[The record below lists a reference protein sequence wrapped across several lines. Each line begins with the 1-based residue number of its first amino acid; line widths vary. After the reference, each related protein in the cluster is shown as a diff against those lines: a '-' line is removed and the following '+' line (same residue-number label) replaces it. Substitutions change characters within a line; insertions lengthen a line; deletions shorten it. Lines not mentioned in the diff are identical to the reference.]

1 MRGEFIGVWPELWL
15 EIWNPLLDEHEVES
29 DIFCEL
35 YRELDSALK
44 TTFTAEQLADI
55 IDNPAEAED
64 AFRNATA
71 SELRGERATVAF
83 LEAAFD
89 SLEEFGGDEL
99 SNAYFGLLES
109 VIEKYSLRYDLRR
122 PCLLCPTV
130 PGVFANLM
138 RDLRDATSQNPH
150 LDGLM
155 KDFEEAVRDLRQ
167 DASDSRIRTV
177 MVKQVN
183 LLEAMGSMAPGVT
196 ENTVGKIC
204 GQVNTWPHKKVKEA
218 MQCLYSFTCNYPGIR
233 HGGDPNSALRTIEM
247 RDMVSMSILLAG
259 FMPYLT
265 DQVDAEVI
273 YRGA

>member
-1 MRGEFIGVWPELWL
+1 MRGEFVGVWPELWGAVWL
-15 EIWNPLLDEHEVES
+15 PLLEEHEVES

-35 YRELDSALK
+35 YRELDAALT

-55 IDNPAEAED
+55 IDDPAQAEEA
-64 AFRNATA
+64 FQNATA
-71 SELRGERATVAF
+71 DDLRGERATVAF

-218 MQCLYSFTCNYPGIR
+218 MQCLYSFTCSNFAFLQPEWKQIHEAAEKLGNTK
-233 HGGDPNSALRTIEM
+233 PLRQAS
-247 RDMVSMSILLAG
+247 RLSN
-259 FMPYLT
+259 LT
-265 DQVDAEVI
+265 N
-273 YRGA
+273 RSSFTHN

>member
-1 MRGEFIGVWPELWL
+1 MRGEFIGVWPELWSQ
-15 EIWNPLLDEHEVES
+15 IWFPLVEDHEVES

-35 YRELDSALK
+35 YRELDIALT
-44 TTFTAEQLADI
+44 TTFTPEQLADI
-55 IDNPAEAED
+55 IDDPAQAEEA
-64 AFRNATA
+64 FQNATA
-71 SELRGERATVAF
+71 DDLRGERATVAF

-130 PGVFANLM
+130 SGVFANLM
-138 RDLRDATSQNPH
+138 RDLREAANGDPF

-155 KDFEEAVRDLRQ
+155 KDFEDSVRDLRI
-167 DASDSRIRTV
+167 DCSDNRIRTC
-177 MVKQVN
+177 MFKQMNVI
-183 LLEAMGSMAPGVT
+183 EALGSRFPGVT
-196 ENTVGKIC
+196 ANTVGAIC
-204 GQVNTWPHKKVKEA
+204 NQLTTWPHENVKEA
-218 MQCLYSFTCNYPGIR
+218 MKSLYGFTCDYPGIR
-233 HGGDPNSALRTIEM
+233 HAGTPANALRTIDM
-247 RDMVSMSILLAG
+247 RDMVAMSILLAG

>member
-1 MRGEFIGVWPELWL
+1 MRGEFIGIWPTLWT
-15 EIWNPLLDEHEVES
+15 EIWFPLFEDQEIENDV
-29 DIFCEL
+29 FCEL
-35 YRELDSALK
+35 YRELDAALT

-55 IDNPAEAED
+55 IDDPVQAKES
-64 AFRNATA
+64 FQSA
-71 SELRGERATVAF
+71 SASDLRGERATVAF

-138 RDLRDATSQNPH
+138 RDLRNATSQNPH

-233 HGGDPNSALRTIEM
+233 HGGTPGSDLRPIDM

>member
-1 MRGEFIGVWPELWL
+1 MRGEFVGVWPELWGAVWL
-15 EIWNPLLDEHEVES
+15 PLLEEHEVES

-35 YRELDSALK
+35 YRELDAALT

-55 IDNPAEAED
+55 IDDPAQAEEA
-64 AFRNATA
+64 FQNATA
-71 SELRGERATVAF
+71 DDLRGERATVAF

-233 HGGDPNSALRTIEM
+233 HSGDPNSALRTIEM

>member
-1 MRGEFIGVWPELWL
+1 M
-15 EIWNPLLDEHEVES
+15 
-29 DIFCEL
+29 
-35 YRELDSALK
+35 YRELDAAL
-44 TTFTAEQLADI
+44 TTAFTAEQLADI
-55 IDNPAEAED
+55 IDAPVQAEE
-64 AFRNATA
+64 AFQNATA
-71 SELRGERATVAF
+71 SDLRGERATVGF

-99 SNAYFGLLES
+99 SNTYFGLLES
-109 VIEKYSLRYDLRR
+109 VIQKYSLRYDLRR

>member
-1 MRGEFIGVWPELWL
+1 MYKRQ
-15 EIWNPLLDEHEVES
+15 
-29 DIFCEL
+29 
-35 YRELDSALK
+35 
-44 TTFTAEQLADI
+44 AE
-55 IDNPAEAED
+55 EA
-64 AFRNATA
+64 FQNATA
-71 SELRGERATVAF
+71 SDLRGERATVAF

-109 VIEKYSLRYDLRR
+109 VIEKYSLRYGLRR

-233 HGGDPNSALRTIEM
+233 HGGDPNSALRAIEM